1 MKVVHIESGLGN
13 QMLAYCNYL
22 ATKQCNPNDDIYIE
36 NIIFDIK
43 ESHKVVSHW
52 NGYELEKV
60 FGIKEPNV
68 KDILTEEQWDQV
80 IAEIR
85 QREFWNH
92 NWNYGVHFSEAFTH
106 AGLPLKFEGKD
117 HEAPGAKPVVY
128 IPSSSWQGR
137 LKNYLLHNFPPYT
150 YLREYRN
157 RQRGKQILQ
166 TAQYDHL
173 FRTSEENLFV
183 PMSLDFRF
191 KNSGIERIAEEIKQA
206 FVFPEITD
214 DKNREGMRMIQQCE
228 SVAIHARRGDTLY
241 GNYGYY
247 ATGYFRRAVSYI
259 RRHTARPVFFIFC
272 DPGSVEW
279 ARANGRTLGLDFQR
293 DEIHFVDWNK
303 GADSFRD
310 MQLMA
315 ACKHQVI
322 TNSTFGWWA
331 SYFNDNPDKIT
342 CSPVPYINTTH
353 TF

>member
-13 QMLAYCNYL
+13 QMLCYCNYL
-22 ATKQCNPNDDIYIE
+22 ATKQANPNDDVYVE

-60 FGIKEPNV
+60 FGIHAPNV
-68 KDILTEEQWDQV
+68 RDILTAEQWEQIDR
-80 IAEIR
+80 EIR

-92 NWNYGVHFSEAFTH
+92 NWNYGVHFSQAFTH
-106 AGLPLKFEGKD
+106 AGLPLGYHGSD
-117 HEAPGAKPVVY
+117 LEAPGARPIVFKPDT
-128 IPSSSWQGR
+128 SWKGR
-137 LKNYLLHNFPPYT
+137 LKT
-150 YLREYRN
+150 YAVHHCLPVAKLREWRN
-157 RQRGKQILQ
+157 WQRGMKKLR
-166 TAQYDHL
+166 TARYDHL
-173 FRTSEENLFV
+173 FQQTDENLFIG
-183 PMSLDFRF
+183 MSLDFCY
-191 KNSGIERIAEEIKQA
+191 KNSGLERIADEVRRA
-206 FVFPEITD
+206 FTFPAITD
-214 DKNREGMRMIQQCE
+214 EKNREGLRLIESCE
-228 SVAIHARRGDTLY
+228 SVAIHARRGDMMHA
-241 GNYGYY
+241 NYGYY

-331 SYFNDNPDKIT
+331 TYFNDNPDKIT
-342 CSPVPYINTTH
+342 CSPVPYLNTTH